1 MSSLIQ
7 FALSQR
13 IFIVILALT
22 VLGFGIKSYKELPID
37 AFPDISPTQVKMIM
51 KSNGMTPSEIES
63 RIVIPVEMNMAGI
76 PNKTIMRSV
85 AKYGLCDITIDFKE
99 GTDIYWARQQVSE
112 RLADIKGE
120 LPANIAGGLAP
131 ISTPLSDILM
141 FTIESDRLS
150 LTEKRSLLDWIISP
164 KIRAVEG
171 VAEVNALGGKVKTY
185 EIVPNLRAMQRLGVS
200 LEDIFHTLEVNNEN
214 GGAGRMTQGV
224 ENILVRSVGKLNSIA
239 DISSLVVMKKENRII
254 SISDVAMVKIGYI
267 TRAGFVTKNGKG
279 EAVQGLVLGL
289 KGANVGKVLD
299 EVKAEL
305 KTLEPMLPSGTTIE
319 IFYDRTELVNLAT
332 DTVKKAL
339 IEAIVLIFVI
349 LLLML
354 GNLASAFSVA
364 FILPFALLMSFIAM
378 QYFGLTA
385 NLMSLG
391 GLAIAIGMLVDSAV
405 VMVEHITAE
414 LGEEKHKHELKLVII
429 KNAAVEMA
437 PSITTGVLIII
448 IVFMPLLTLQGLE
461 GKLFAPVALSI
472 VFALFSS
479 LILALTLIPVL
490 SSFILSKRPDKES
503 FLVRLLIKGY
513 RPLLKGAVRFS
524 KSILFIVIMLFG
536 GSLYLATLT
545 GKTFMPTMD
554 EGSIIIGVEMLPS
567 ISLDESRVLNL
578 KVQRKLL
585 KEVPE
590 IKDIIARTGSDELGL
605 DPMSLN
611 DTDTFLVLQPK
622 EKWRKPSKEFV
633 IDEIRK
639 VLDEM
644 VGIEAGFT
652 QPIEMRVSEMLTG
665 VRGDL
670 AVDIFGSD
678 HVELERIAEEIKA
691 VLEKTK
697 GSSDVYKKANEGVA
711 YYELTFNREVMGYYD
726 VSQEEVNHFLSTMVT
741 GTTVGVIQEGMRRI
755 DLVVKGE
762 KQFQN
767 SLSKISSLYYP
778 LNSGKSIALSK
789 LVNFKT
795 KSGPVQIEHENG
807 YRKTVVQS
815 NVQGRDLVSFVE
827 DVKTAVSKE
836 IKLPAGYYLTYGGEF
851 ENQQRAAARLQ
862 LIVPIALFLVF
873 MLLYVSFGALLQA
886 IIVFINVPLALIGG
900 FAGLYYSGEYLSVPA
915 SVGFIALL
923 GIAMLNGVV
932 MINYFNYLVVRGV
945 AIKEIIIEGSI
956 KRLRPVL
963 MTALIASFGL
973 VPLLFSTG
981 PGSEIQRPLAIV
993 VIAGLI
999 SSTILT
1005 LFILP
1010 ILYGMF
1016 YKDQELISGKKNKKR
1031 IKNESKK

>member
-1 MSSLIQ
+1 M
-7 FALSQR
+7 
-13 IFIVILALT
+13 IV
-22 VLGFGIKSYKELPID
+22 KSD
-37 AFPDISPTQVKMIM
+37 
-51 KSNGMTPSEIES
+51 GMTPSEIES
-63 RIVIPVEMNMAGI
+63 RIAIPIEMNMAGI
-76 PNKTIMRSV
+76 PHKSLMRSTS
-85 AKYGLCDITIDFKE
+85 KYGLCDITIDFEE

-112 RLADIKGE
+112 RLSDIKDE
-120 LPANIAGGLAP
+120 LPANIQGGLAP

-141 FTIESDRLS
+141 FTIESDKLS
-150 LTEKRSLLDWIISP
+150 LMEKRSLLDWIISP
-164 KIRAVEG
+164 KIRSVAG

-185 EIVPNLRAMQRLGVS
+185 EVVPDLERMRTLGVT
-200 LEDIFHTLEVNNEN
+200 LEDIINTLQKNNEN
-214 GGAGRMTQGV
+214 GGAGRVTQGV
-224 ENILVRSVGKLNSIA
+224 EAILVRSVGKLNSLHDIETLFVKKKGNRIVNIA
-239 DISSLVVMKKENRII
+239 D
-254 SISDVAMVKIGYI
+254 VATVQIGHI
-267 TRAGFVTKNGKG
+267 TRAGFVTKNGQG

-289 KGANVGKVLD
+289 KGANVAKVLD
-299 EVKAEL
+299 GVKAEL
-305 KTLEPMLPSGTTIE
+305 KTLEAMLPEGTSIN
-319 IFYDRTELVNLAT
+319 IFYDRTKLVNLAT

-339 IEAIVLIFVI
+339 VEATLLIFVI
-349 LLLML
+349 LLLLL

-364 FILPFALLMSFIAM
+364 LILPFALLMSFMAM

-414 LGEEKHKHELKLVII
+414 LGNPKRQHEPKLVII
-429 KNAAVEMA
+429 RNAAIEMA

-448 IVFMPLLTLQGLE
+448 IVFMPLLTLEGLE

-479 LILALTLIPVL
+479 LVLAVTLIPVL

-503 FLVRLLIKGY
+503 WLIKKLIAGY
-513 RPLLKGAVRFS
+513 RPLLALALRYS
-524 KSILFIVIMLFG
+524 KSLLVIVLLTFG
-536 GSLYLATLT
+536 YSLYLANET

-567 ISLDESRVLNL
+567 ISLEESRELNL
-578 KVQRKLL
+578 KVQQKLL

-590 IKDIIARTGSDELGL
+590 IKNIIARTGSDELGL
-605 DPMSLN
+605 DPMGLN
-611 DTDTFLVLQPK
+611 DTDTFLVLKPK
-622 EKWRKPSKEFV
+622 DEWRNPSKEV
-633 IDEIRK
+633 LIGEIRK
-639 VLDEM
+639 VLDQM

-670 AVDIFGSD
+670 AVDVFGSD
-678 HVELERIAEEIKA
+678 NDELERIAQEIKT

-711 YYELTFNREVMGYYD
+711 YFELNFKHQNMGYYG
-726 VSQEEVNHFLSTMVT
+726 VSQDEINQFLNTMVT
-741 GTTVGVIQEGMRRI
+741 GSSVGIIQEGMRRI

-762 KQFQN
+762 ATLQN
-767 SLSKISSLYYP
+767 SLDKISRLYFP
-778 LNSGKSIALSK
+778 LPSGESVALSR
-789 LVNFKT
+789 LVEFK
-795 KSGPVQIEHENG
+795 KSAGPVQIEHENG

-815 NVQGRDLVSFVE
+815 NVEGRDLVGFVDE
-827 DVKTAVSKE
+827 VKEKIAQEV
-836 IKLPAGYYLTYGGEF
+836 KLPAGYYLSFGGEF

-873 MLLYVSFGALLQA
+873 MMLFISFGSIVQALV
-886 IIVFINVPLALIGG
+886 VFMNVPMALIGG
-900 FAGLYYSGEYLSVPA
+900 FMGLYFSGEYLSVPA

-932 MINYFNYLVVRGV
+932 MVNYFNYLVERGASVREAV
-945 AIKEIIIEGSI
+945 VEGAI

-963 MTALIASFGL
+963 MTALIAAFGL
-973 VPLLFSTG
+973 VPLLFATG
-981 PGSEIQRPLAIV
+981 PGSEIQKPLAIV
-993 VIAGLI
+993 VISGLI

-1005 LFILP
+1005 LILLP
-1010 ILYGMF
+1010 ILYQWGCGR
-1016 YKDQELISGKKNKKR
+1016 KDK
-1031 IKNESKK
+1031 

>member
-1 MSSLIQ
+1 MNSIIQ

-13 IFIVILALT
+13 LFIIILALS

-37 AFPDISPTQVKMIM
+37 AFPDISPTQVKIIM

-63 RIVIPVEMNMAGI
+63 RIVIPIEMNMAGI
-76 PNKTIMRSV
+76 PNKTLMRSIS
-85 AKYGLCDITIDFKE
+85 KYGLCDITIDFKE

-112 RLADIKGE
+112 RLSDIKDE
-120 LPANIAGGLAP
+120 LPKNVEGGLAP

-141 FTIESDRLS
+141 FTIESDTLS
-150 LTEKRSLLDWIISP
+150 LTEKRTLLDWIVAP
-164 KIRAVEG
+164 KIRSVEG

-185 EIVPNLRAMQRLGVS
+185 EVTPNLEAMQRLGVN
-200 LEDIFHTLEVNNEN
+200 LEEIIETLESNNQN
-214 GGAGRMTQGV
+214 GGAGRVTQGV
-224 ENILVRSVGKLNSIA
+224 ENILVRSVGKLNSLEDIA
-239 DISSLVVMKKENRII
+239 SLMVKRKENRII
-254 SISDVAMVKIGYI
+254 KIADVATVKMGYI

-289 KGANVGKVLD
+289 KGANVGIVLD
-299 EVKAEL
+299 EVKAQL
-305 KTLEPMLPSGTTIE
+305 AQLEPMLPAGTKID
-319 IFYDRTELVNLAT
+319 IFYDRTKLVNLAT

-339 IEAIVLIFVI
+339 IEAIILIFVV

-364 FILPFALLMSFIAM
+364 LILPFALLMSFIAM

-405 VMVEHITAE
+405 VMVEHITAQ
-414 LGEEKHKHELKLVII
+414 LGDPKHKREHKLVII

-503 FLVRLLIKGY
+503 FLVKLLIRGY

-524 KSILFIVIMLFG
+524 KTIIVIVVLLFG
-536 GSLYLATLT
+536 GSLYLASQT

-554 EGSIIIGVEMLPS
+554 EGSIIVGVEMLPS
-567 ISLDESRVLNL
+567 ISLDESRALNL
-578 KVQRKLL
+578 KVQQKLL

-590 IKDIIARTGSDELGL
+590 IKEIIARTGSDELGL
-605 DPMSLN
+605 DPMGLN

-622 EKWRKPSKEFV
+622 EQWREPSKEYV
-633 IDEIRK
+633 INEIRK
-639 VLDEM
+639 VLDQM

-678 HVELERIAEEIKA
+678 HEELERIAQEIKS

-711 YYELTFNREVMGYYD
+711 YYELTFNRNAMGYYG
-726 VSQEEVNHFLSTMVT
+726 VTQEEINHFLSTMVT
-741 GTTVGVIQEGMRRI
+741 GTKVGIIQEGMRRI
-755 DLVVKGE
+755 DLVVKGDE
-762 KQFQN
+762 QFQN
-767 SLSKISSLYYP
+767 SLAKISSLNYP
-778 LNSGKSIALSK
+778 LGNGKSIALTK
-789 LVNFKT
+789 LVTFQQ

-815 NVQGRDLVSFVE
+815 NVEGRDLVSFVE
-827 DVKTAVSKE
+827 DVKKAVAKE
-836 IKLPAGYYLTYGGEF
+836 VKLPAGYYITYGGEF
-851 ENQQRAAARLQ
+851 ENQQRAASRLQ

-873 MLLYVSFGALLQA
+873 MLLYVSFGSLLQA

-932 MINYFNYLVVRGV
+932 MMNYFNYLVKRGV
-945 AIKEIIIEGSI
+945 AIKEVIVEGAI

-973 VPLLFSTG
+973 VPLLFATG

-1016 YKDQELISGKKNKKR
+1016 YKE
-1031 IKNESKK
+1031 EE